1 MALNISGL
9 DPEEFL
15 ARRAEMPLVDVR
27 SPSEYAYGHIPGAVN
42 IPLFDDS
49 QRAEVGTL
57 FKKEGSTAAVL
68 RGIELSAPEMPAKLR
83 QALALAPERRMLL
96 YCWRGGMR
104 SEAMAWLFHTGGIK
118 PLLLTGGYKSYR
130 NYILNDL
137 SRRRDFIILGG
148 LTGSGKTGIL
158 NYLGSAGA
166 QVTDLERLAS
176 HRGSAFGALG
186 QPPQPSSEHFANLLY
201 EELSGKRDG
210 ESVWLE
216 DESRN
221 IGTVFMP
228 DSFFEQMRKAPVV
241 ALMMSIETRM
251 PRLLEEYTSF
261 PLEQITASV
270 MRISKRL
277 GGDRTREA
285 IGALQRGDFST
296 AIRITLEYYDKSYR
310 YGLSVRPEGQVVY
323 VETETDDVA
332 VNASKVATA
341 AAEMV
346 SGGHSSLSDE
356 ASTRLKTLS
365 ERLTCTGS

>member
-1 MALNISGL
+1 MALNITGL

-15 ARRAEMPLVDVR
+15 ARRAELPLVDVR

-42 IPLFDDS
+42 IPLFDDN

-57 FKKEGSTAAVL
+57 FKKEGSTPAVI
-68 RGIELSAPEMPAKLR
+68 RGIELSAPEMPAKLK
-83 QALALAPERRMLL
+83 QALTLATERELLL

-104 SEAMAWLFHTGGIK
+104 SEAMAWLFHTGGLK
-118 PLLLTGGYKSYR
+118 PMLLNGGYKAYR
-130 NYILNDL
+130 NHILAHL
-137 SRRRDFIILGG
+137 AARRDYVILGG

-158 NYLGSAGA
+158 NHMGNAGA

-201 EELSGKRDG
+201 EDLSDKREG
-210 ESVWLE
+210 EVIWLE

-228 DSFFEQMRKAPVV
+228 DSFFEQMQRAPVV

-285 IGALQRGDFST
+285 IEALQRGDFST

-310 YGLSVRPEGQVVY
+310 YGLSKRPEGQVIY
-323 VETETDDVA
+323 VETDTDDVA
-332 VNASKVATA
+332 VNASKIAAA

-346 SGGHSSLSDE
+346 SGGHSFLSDE

-365 ERLTCTGS
+365 DRLTGAGS